1 MTKKIY
7 LSEVTNDNSQLEF
20 SVTTKGIHFDIQ
32 QEDGTYL
39 ASLTFTKNTELFF
52 VTTYLPLLDEIMLN
66 LRFNQIPKII
76 NSQNWMKK

>member
-39 ASLTFTKNTELFF
+39 ASLTFTKNDVESMIEELNML
-52 VTTYLPLLDEIMLN
+52 TQLLEN
-66 LRFNQIPKII
+66 
-76 NSQNWMKK
+76 